1 MRAVSLLDPGRAV
14 QAARTATT
22 AQTGTTALVGV
33 GRQNSIQNTI
43 SGIRKIGSIR

>member
-14 QAARTATT
+14 QAARTAT